1 MQVNADLAL
10 DKSSLLGSIRALE
23 PEIARSMEAMDR
35 ERMVPMSL
43 IYEMRNL
50 GLFRMSWPRHWG
62 GYEADPLTQIEIFE
76 EVSRLDGS
84 VGWIATFG
92 ALNGFAAAKLDPTAC
107 RELFPTPDTVSAG
120 QYAPIGRA
128 ERTKGGFK
136 VTGHWSFG
144 SGCRHAEIMSG
155 GVIVFE
161 NGAPRLDANG
171 LPETRMALFPTA
183 QCTILLDT
191 WDTVG
196 LRGTGSHDYTV
207 KDLFVP
213 YEHTFSFFDPPKFNG
228 PLFSFAPL
236 FLFSH
241 VPMPLGIARAAIDA
255 AVALGSQKRTWPTG
269 RYLKDDAKF
278 QEDIAE
284 AEAALGAARSYVFAA
299 IGDLWEALSRERA
312 PTARERAQFRL
323 SLIHVTRAA
332 KDVVSQVYDAAATSA
347 IHCGNSLDRQL
358 RDILTVSQH
367 RVVQTKMYRPI
378 GQTLLGLDSKDPFI

>member
-1 MQVNADLAL
+1 MQVNANPAL
-10 DKSSLLGSIRALE
+10 DKSALLRAIRALE
-23 PEIARSMEAMDR
+23 PEIARSVESMDR
-35 ERMVPMSL
+35 ERMVPMPL
-43 IYEMRNL
+43 IHEMRIL
-50 GLFRMSWPRHWG
+50 GLFRMSWPRDWG

-76 EVSRLDGS
+76 EISRLDGS

-92 ALNGFAAAKLDPTAC
+92 ALNAFAAAKLDPTAC

-128 ERTKGGFK
+128 ERVKGGFK

-171 LPETRMALFPTA
+171 LPESRMVLFPTER
-183 QCTILLDT
+183 CTILLDT

-207 KDLFVP
+207 KDIFVP
-213 YEHTFSFFDPPKFNG
+213 IEHSFSFFDPPKFEG
-228 PLFSFAPL
+228 PLFGFAPL

-241 VPMPLGIARAAIDA
+241 LPMPLGIARAAIDA

-269 RYLKDDAKF
+269 RHLKDDAKF
-278 QEDIAE
+278 QENVAE
-284 AEAALGAARSYVFAA
+284 AEAVLGAARSYAFAVV
-299 IGDLWEALSRERA
+299 GDLWETLSRGRA
-312 PTARERAQFRL
+312 PTARERALFRL
-323 SLIHVTRAA
+323 SLIQVTRAA
-332 KDVVSQVYDAAATSA
+332 KDVVSQMYDAAATSA
-347 IHCGNSLDRQL
+347 IQCGNPLDRQF
-358 RDILTVSQH
+358 RDILTVCQH